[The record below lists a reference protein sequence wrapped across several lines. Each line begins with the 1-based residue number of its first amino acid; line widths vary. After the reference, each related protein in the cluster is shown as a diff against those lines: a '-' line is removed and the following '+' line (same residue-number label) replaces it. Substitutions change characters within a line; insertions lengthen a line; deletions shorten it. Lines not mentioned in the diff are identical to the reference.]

1 MMVFLILTK
10 QGFNDIKTIAKE
22 INAPIWM
29 GEGVLNEEGL
39 EWYREE
45 ENMDISNFF
54 YCIDSQDDILCAIS
68 SIEEHHPNQ
77 TIWIENLNSL
87 FLVNKGAS

>member
-1 MMVFLILTK
+1 MVFLILTK

-29 GEGVLNEEGL
+29 GEGVLNGKDL
-39 EWYREE
+39 EYYRGE
-45 ENMDISNFF
+45 ENMDISNFI
-54 YCIDSQDDILCAIS
+54 YYIDSQEDILCAIS
-68 SIEEHHPNQ
+68 SIEEHHPRQ

-87 FLVNKGAS
+87 FLDNKG